1 MSGKAGDPSAAHQPK
16 TKIETFHKV
25 QRFGKL
31 HGSDADEYKY
41 THQRVD
47 LKVSRGHI
55 PIGFLSSIQ
64 VQEGATFYL
73 ETRDGPMAEAMVG
86 PQYQIRWRPRGETGS
101 AAEQEI
107 LGAAEP
113 QYDAQGRNDEGE
125 GTKDGWSFNLDKLWT
140 RVLGVVET
148 KYGAQ
153 FSEETLDYLDA
164 DPFVLFGVDDAV
176 TQQAL
181 QKLKT
186 SAALMCEG
194 NTPVFEEWA
203 EYIRVDPF
211 HKEMKWLVQA
221 FAETELPKPWTCYK
235 GVGSVVCYIRADSGQ
250 VTWKHPFYDYFR
262 QLRDFCKRATRDEVM
277 QVRINRLLWSYEA
290 TRVETEHDQDPLI
303 CPEYVGRMADIFG
316 YDIKTQGFLVRNLKA
331 QLKVF
336 ARDYRRHQN
345 IEISAIGTCAEILNR
360 DVEKFKEMKEH
371 WSGRIQDEAEF
382 ELTELANGQKVCVN
396 CGETALCF
404 CLECKDYLCLNCY
417 ELLHNKGARLEH
429 APFQLVPC
437 SLCVSEPAKLHCTFT
452 DKSLCHECYAMR
464 HIKMLPPDG
473 KENQPQRIDYLQ
485 EYCLYADK
493 AAVRQ
498 KNASFNPGEED
509 GDNYESVL
517 STDWHPFYDIRGVKY
532 YHNFATGERMRQS
545 PRRVPNTMDP
555 GAEDRPAAI
564 RDKDPDRLPLTG
576 FDSLQT
582 NPPSI
587 VVAAANAGHKGL
599 QPPYRKNFPNEIPAS

>member
-1 MSGKAGDPSAAHQPK
+1 MGGPPEE
-16 TKIETFHKV
+16 I
-25 QRFGKL
+25 
-31 HGSDADEYKY
+31 
-41 THQRVD
+41 
-47 LKVSRGHI
+47 VS
-55 PIGFLSSIQ
+55 
-64 VQEGATFYL
+64 
-73 ETRDGPMAEAMVG
+73 G

-101 AAEQEI
+101 ALEQEI
-107 LGAAEP
+107 LGASEP
-113 QYDAQGRNDEGE
+113 QIDASGRNDEGE
-125 GTKDGWSFNLDKLWT
+125 STKDGWSFNLDKLWS

-153 FSEETLDYLDA
+153 FADETLDKLDA
-164 DPFVLFGVDDAV
+164 DPFVLFGIDDAV

-181 QKLKT
+181 QKLKAT
-186 SAALMCEG
+186 AALMCEG
-194 NTPVFEEWA
+194 SPPTYEEWA
-203 EYIRVDPF
+203 EYLRIDPYDTA
-211 HKEMKWLVQA
+211 MKWLVQA

-235 GVGSVVCYIRADSGQ
+235 GIGSVVCYIRADTGQ

-262 QLRDFCKRATRDEVM
+262 QLRDFCKRATRDEIM

-316 YDIKTQGFLVRNLKA
+316 YDIKTQGYLVRNLKA

-336 ARDYRRHQN
+336 ASNYRKHQN
-345 IEISAIGTCAEILNR
+345 IEIAAIGTCAETLNR
-360 DVEKFKEMKEH
+360 DVEKFQEMKEH

-382 ELTELANGQKVCVN
+382 ELTELANGTKICVN
-396 CGETALCF
+396 CGATALCF

-417 ELLHNKGARLEH
+417 DLLHNKGARLEH

-437 SLCVSEPAKLHCTFT
+437 SLCVCEPAKLHCTFT

-498 KNASFNPGEED
+498 KNASFHPGDDGED
-509 GDNYESVL
+509 SYESVL

-545 PRRVPNTMDP
+545 PRRVPNTLDP
-555 GAEDRPAAI
+555 GAEDRPLALENI
-564 RDKDPDRLPLTG
+564 IDPGMLPLTG

-582 NPPSI
+582 KPSA
-587 VVAAANAGHKGL
+587 VVTAAANAGHKGL
-599 QPPYRKNFPNEIPAS
+599 QPPYRKNFPNQTEADNATA